1 VAFIG
6 MTGYG
11 AAVERVAL
19 ILLLFILLMN
29 GRHPGTDPPARFDS
43 VVVQAEPLPLPGP
56 EEQRR
61 FYGPLRLTGAWQ
73 LSSPSEQ
80 FGGLS
85 SLLVERDGSLLALND
100 NGELFG
106 FRVNGAQGRGYLKPL
121 PRPRREMAVPAWK
134 WDSESM
140 QRDPVTGRIWVG
152 FELIQRIC
160 RYAPGFTR
168 REGCVS
174 PAALKAWPEGGGIES
189 LVRLGDGRFIAIS
202 EMGYGRE
209 GYDVLLFAGD
219 PLDPRAPPPI
229 HLDYAPPA
237 GFRPTDALWLGGDR
251 LLVLNRRVT
260 LDKFFTAQIAL
271 VHLPPMHAGTALR
284 AETVATL
291 APPLLAD
298 NFEALALGWERG
310 QPVLWVASDDNHFSL
325 QRTLLLRFALPPSWV
340 RLSPG

>member
-1 VAFIG
+1 
-6 MTGYG
+6 MSGYG

-43 VVVQAEPLPLPGP
+43 VVVQAEPLPLPSE
-56 EEQRR
+56 EEQRS
-61 FYGPLRLTGAWQ
+61 FYSLLRLTGAWQ
-73 LSSPSEQ
+73 LTSPSEQ

-85 SLLVERDGSLLALND
+85 SLLVEQDGSLLALND
-100 NGELFG
+100 NGEMFG
-106 FRVNGAQGRGYLKPL
+106 FRVDGAEGRGYLRPL

-140 QRDPVTGRIWVG
+140 QRDPATGRIWVG

-174 PAALKAWPEGGGIES
+174 PTALKAWPEGGSIES

-202 EMGYGRE
+202 EMKQSQDGYE
-209 GYDVLLFAGD
+209 VLLFKGD
-219 PLDPRAPPPI
+219 PVDARTPPPARL
-229 HLDYAPPA
+229 HYVPPV

-260 LDKFFTAQIAL
+260 LSKLFTAQIAL
-271 VHLPPMHAGTALR
+271 VRLPRLQKGAVLR
-284 AETVATL
+284 GDTVATF

-298 NFEALALGWERG
+298 NFEALALGWEQGR
-310 QPVLWVASDDNHFSL
+310 PVLWVASDDNHFAL

-340 RLSPG
+340 RLAPR